1 MSETVFL
8 IAVVPALIVVA
19 AGLISRNKVRTA
31 WVAAAMGVVG
41 VRAGSPVYML
51 IDAVCVA
58 AAYLWVIGVI
68 QKRNDRR
75 ALQIR
80 ERIVA
85 EQALSRQPA
94 ARHAG
99 WRPGRGTAVMIV
111 TLAGAIWTWGGAS
124 RPAAQASRTGSEVS
138 APARKPQNSNERPRP
153 ARERDLRDCL
163 ALDGNAAISRCVS
176 DAENTVRTVA
186 PGRPTDVRQ

>member
-8 IAVVPALIVVA
+8 IAVIPALIVVA

-31 WVAAAMGVVG
+31 WVAAAMGSVG
-41 VRAGSPVYML
+41 AWTGSPAYML
-51 IDAVCVA
+51 VDVVCVA

-68 QKRNDRR
+68 QKRNERR
-75 ALQIR
+75 ALQTR
-80 ERIVA
+80 ERIA
-85 EQALSRQPA
+85 ADHALYRKPA

-99 WRPGRGTAVMIV
+99 WRPGRGSAVMIA
-111 TLAGAIWTWGGAS
+111 TLAGAIWIWDGAS
-124 RPAAQASRTGSEVS
+124 RPAAQAPRTSNDVL
-138 APARKPQNSNERPRP
+138 APAKKSQNSNERHRP

-176 DAENTVRTVA
+176 DAENTVRTAA